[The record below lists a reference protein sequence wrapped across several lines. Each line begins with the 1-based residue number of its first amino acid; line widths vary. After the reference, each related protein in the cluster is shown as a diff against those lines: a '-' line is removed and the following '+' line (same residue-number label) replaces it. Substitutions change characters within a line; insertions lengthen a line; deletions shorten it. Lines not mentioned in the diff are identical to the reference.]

1 MGSFFV
7 WYVGSLL
14 QNVGSFS
21 CSTLDL
27 LVVACRIF
35 LVVVCVIFVVAC
47 RMLVAACGIIRCGVW
62 DLLNCGMQDVF
73 LFVACGIF

>member
-1 MGSFFV
+1 M
-7 WYVGSLL
+7 GSLL
-14 QNVGSFS
+14 HNVGSFS
-21 CSTLDL
+21 CSTSDL

-47 RMLVAACGIIRCGVW
+47 GILVAACGIIRCGLW
-62 DLLNCGMQDVF
+62 DLFNCGMWNLCCGMQDIF